1 MTLSSSRNVKIATF
15 LNIGFTIVEL
25 IGGALTNSLAI
36 LTDGLHDLG
45 DSLVLISS
53 WTIEDASH
61 RKPDWE
67 RTFGY
72 RRLSLFAAFLNAVIL
87 LGGSV
92 VIMVQVV
99 GRLIDPQ
106 PVNALGTVWLAI
118 IGISANAVGSF
129 LLGRGKG
136 LNEKVLSWHLLEDV
150 LGWVGILIA
159 GIAMHFTGF
168 YRLDPLITIGFT
180 IFVLWGVWRNSRKLI
195 NVFLEG
201 AQSEKPLPIIVKE
214 IESIKG
220 VKDVYDVHLWS
231 LDGGRNLFSMK
242 ALIDK
247 NKNHEIIHK
256 AVKKILSKY
265 YIDHSTIE
273 LEKEK
278 THAGEEPEQDFLK
291 T

>member
-72 RRLSLFAAFLNAVIL
+72 RRLSLLAAFLNAVIL

-273 LEKEK
+273 LEEEK